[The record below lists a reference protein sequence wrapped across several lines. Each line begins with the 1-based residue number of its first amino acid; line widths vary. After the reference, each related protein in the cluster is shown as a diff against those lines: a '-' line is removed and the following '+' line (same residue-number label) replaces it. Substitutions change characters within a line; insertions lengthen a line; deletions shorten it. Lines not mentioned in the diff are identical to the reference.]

1 LLELRAE
8 VQVIPVRSADY
19 PTDVDGQART
29 KDESADW
36 IREDEYVF
44 EEASAPHNDVA
55 AHTEWYRAERDEPP
69 TLAEMQAAYAAR
81 LSESPMSAAR
91 RDPEV
96 RAEAEAAGVPPSF
109 RISVPAGAAAGAVA
123 GAAVGIIAGPIGVA
137 TGAAIGGVVGAV
149 AGAIDAE
156 RQAAVVLADD
166 ALDREIGVV
175 GGRIGEPQ
183 SVRRGE

>member
-1 LLELRAE
+1 
-8 VQVIPVRSADY
+8 VIPVRSADY
-19 PTDVDGQART
+19 PSDPQTQTRT
-29 KDESADW
+29 KDESAEQL
-36 IREDEYVF
+36 REDEYVF

-55 AHTEWYRAERDEPP
+55 HSEWFAAQERGEAPP
-69 TLAEMQAAYAAR
+69 TLGELQEAYAAR

-91 RDPEV
+91 RDPGL

-137 TGAAIGGVVGAV
+137 TGAALGGVIGAV

-156 RQAAVVLADD
+156 RQSAVVLADD

-175 GGRIGEPQ
+175 GGSIGEPQ
-183 SVRRGE
+183 PVRRLE